1 MFDRLY
7 STLPKS
13 LVWKAQLMF
22 TGVKYTDALTEAV
35 NEGAA
40 PGFWPYCMFSADDS
54 GQFARSP
61 TSSNWPMR

>member
-1 MFDRLY
+1 MVTMFDRLY

-40 PGFWPYCMFSADDS
+40 PGFWPYRMLPRMALAS
-54 GQFARSP
+54 FARSP
-61 TSSNWPMR
+61 TSLTC